1 MTKSDSSIDGCEPGT
16 YLPVDA
22 SEFACARAL
31 SCACASLYL
40 SSLPPQILMHDD
52 WSAREYEKVSAKA
65 PLRSSLL
72 ISFR

>member
-1 MTKSDSSIDGCEPGT
+1 MDGCEPGT
-16 YLPVDA
+16 YLPSEA
-22 SEFACARAL
+22 SELACARAR

-52 WSAREYEKVSAKA
+52 WSAREYEKVRRKA

-72 ISFR
+72 ISLR